1 MGSAYQS
8 GLFSVRSRWCSYLQ
22 SRGLSLT
29 RPLGQVGDNKRCAV
43 DDPNGVLVNI
53 ATPGWNEYEEEVN
66 CPKPVPAGKGRR
78 ETGTSIS
85 VITTLVMLV
94 SFLL

>member
-1 MGSAYQS
+1 M
-8 GLFSVRSRWCSYLQ
+8 
-22 SRGLSLT
+22 T

-66 CPKPVPAGKGRR
+66 CPTPVPTGEGRR
-78 ETGTSIS
+78 ATGTSIS
-85 VITTLVMLV
+85 VITTFVMLI